1 MKNGNINKPRLWAIL
16 ALAVFLRAFLL
27 LTALHLSGIK
37 AIFAADSHGYI
48 APIQH
53 LLHGSFAT
61 DSGPELQRTPG
72 YPIFLMLTG
81 MVGNHPLLSDGC
93 QILLAGFSVFLV
105 FQIGIFLFHDERV
118 AILCAGLYAIE
129 PLSILYGIELLSEC
143 LFTTILLI
151 FLFFFLKHLRASTWS
166 SLLYA
171 ALALA
176 ATVYVRPASYYLPLC
191 CAIGLAFIPPKVGV
205 APRLLRALVFL
216 IICSVLIGAW
226 RVRNYVETGYSGFS
240 SIADSNLYFFNAG
253 EVLAQ
258 KQHTDFTTELGLLHW
273 QDTPGYLAIH
283 PEQVNWSIAQQLAYQ
298 RRMALRTISE
308 NKLLYLKDHLRG
320 MAVVLFH
327 PCATDYLWM
336 LGESPLS
343 SVTAF
348 RANAD
353 KHGIIFT
360 LWKTFWR
367 FPLVFLGTAMLE
379 VLLMAYYGL
388 AIFGIPSLLQS
399 KSLLITLALI
409 FCYFVVIA
417 GGAAGM
423 ARYRYPIMPIVA
435 LFAGAGIAKMLRLQ
449 LNAMPFPTLPQRCI
463 DRAVDG
469 INC

>member
-1 MKNGNINKPRLWAIL
+1 MNHKSKNKLHLQAVL
-16 ALAVFLRAFLL
+16 ALTVFSRVFLLGI
-27 LTALHLSGIK
+27 ALHLSGIK
-37 AIFAADSHGYI
+37 AIYAPDSHGYI

-61 DSGPELQRTPG
+61 NSGPELQRTPG

-81 MVGNHPLLSDGC
+81 MAGHHPLLSNGC

-105 FQIGIFLFHDERV
+105 FQIAILLFHDERV

-129 PLSILYGIELLSEC
+129 PLSILYGIEILSEC
-143 LFTTILLI
+143 LFTAIFLI
-151 FLFFFLKHLRASTWS
+151 FLFFFFFLKHLRTSTWS
-166 SLLYA
+166 SLLYS

-191 CAIGLAFIPPKVGV
+191 CAVGLAFIPLKIGV
-205 APRLLRALVFL
+205 APRLWRALTFL
-216 IICSVLIGAW
+216 IICSFLIGAW

-258 KQHTDFTTELGLLHW
+258 KQHTDFVTELGLLHW
-273 QDTPGYLAIH
+273 QDTPGYLAVH

-298 RRMALRTISE
+298 KRMALRTISE
-308 NKLLYLKDHLRG
+308 NKFLYLKDHLRG

-336 LGESPLS
+336 LGGSPLS

-348 RANAD
+348 RANVD
-353 KHGIIFT
+353 KHGMIAT
-360 LWKTFWR
+360 LWQTFWR
-367 FPLVFLGTAMLE
+367 FPLVFLGTALLE
-379 VLLMAYYGL
+379 ILLVAYYGL

-399 KSLLITLALI
+399 KPLLITLALI

-435 LFAGAGIAKMLRLQ
+435 LFAGAGIAKILRLQ
-449 LNAMPFPTLPQRCI
+449 SSLQEENQTIME
-463 DRAVDG
+463 
-469 INC
+469 